1 MCARCKA
8 IKDYSFCPTGSHV
21 NLYSKIPINLLL
33 YNPVEWNFVDIS
45 LCFLCGK
52 KANYILDNLIPGF
65 FWLMPTKKKLFIS
78 RHWSFCS
85 HQVRSGVVIIFW
97 RQKNKLYF
105 GWTYFQISWL
115 ICPHKSH
122 CNFLP
127 IWSGL
132 VCVGNPGENG
142 QIILWFSQPKPL
154 ALTILPFCSQE
165 S

>member
-45 LCFLCGK
+45 LCFLCR
-52 KANYILDNLIPGF
+52 NILDNFIPGF
-65 FWLMPTKKKLFIS
+65 IWLMSKKTFYISPLKLLLPWGQIWCVNHFLETK
-78 RHWSFCS
+78 
-85 HQVRSGVVIIFW
+85 
-97 RQKNKLYF
+97 KNKLYF

-127 IWSGL
+127 IWSSL